1 MFAKCTGLIESST
14 SVSMRSGSTT
24 FRDLRFFVG
33 DVEGGGGVEESPSLV
48 DDWPPN
54 LSVACL
60 ECTVRVGAMPIVR
73 RVRKEWTIRIAGV
86 RVKRRLCVALTLT
99 NEGTKNA
106 SRATVTVT
114 LRHVTHSVTERDRR
128 DAVPPPPSSD
138 SHGRFQ
144 TARMIRR

>member
-73 RVRKEWTIRIAGV
+73 RVLERMDDTDCGGSSEKKTV
-86 RVKRRLCVALTLT
+86 RRSDLDERRNQERESRDCHSNA
-99 NEGTKNA
+99 A
-106 SRATVTVT
+106 SRDAQ
-114 LRHVTHSVTERDRR
+114 RH
-128 DAVPPPPSSD
+128 
-138 SHGRFQ
+138 
-144 TARMIRR
+144 